1 MRVLKAAV
9 PCLLILLS
17 GCRKPTEATAAPQS
31 VEKAPPQVK
40 TRPPELP
47 DCDLPPGKVE
57 ASRAAGNH
65 RVLLTWNPSASS
77 SGPNDETVGYCLY
90 RSTKDITAKR
100 LEKCKNC
107 ERVNRRPIF
116 GGGCVDTHV
125 KDGLTYY
132 YVAGSTKIGSEVQ
145 DLSHKTIAIIPTK
158 PKTRQLSSQYPLC
171 QPEGPPETAAPGGN
185 SKR

>member
-90 RSTKDITAKR
+90 RSTKDIRAKD
-100 LEKCKNC
+100 LKNCENC
-107 ERVNRRPIF
+107 ERVNRRPII
-116 GGGCVDTHV
+116 GGGCTDANV

-132 YVAGSTKIGSEVQ
+132 YVAGSTRIGSAVQ

-158 PKTRQLSSQYPLC
+158 SKKRQISSQYPLC
-171 QPEGPPETAAPGGN
+171 QPDGTSETAVPGGN
-185 SKR
+185 SKQ